1 MKTSIKKEDKCKV
14 KLTVNLDAEEI
25 KAIVKDVEK
34 AFVRE
39 AQLPGFRK
47 GKIPLELIRK
57 EFANGLK
64 QEIQRAMFQK
74 NYAEAVKAEKIDEVA
89 LANIEDVSYDENGG
103 SFVATVE
110 VKPEFKLPTYKGL
123 KIESNDTTVK
133 DEAVQDQMTRLR
145 AAYAKFE
152 DAKEGDVVEDGDF
165 IQIDYEGMVGKQKIL
180 EINADA
186 KVVAEGKGFWTQV
199 EEGRFLPEI
208 LEAVKGMKAG
218 ETKENISA
226 KFAKESAPEG
236 LGGKKATYTV
246 TLKSFRKRVLPTD
259 AEFVEKAKAESLEKL
274 TATIR
279 ESLEKAAVNRE
290 MARREN
296 EAVELLLKKADFEV
310 PESQVR
316 RATDAYLNELAQR
329 AQYSGLDVSYF
340 EKNREKIL
348 ADAEATATKQV
359 RLWYIIDAIA
369 AAEKIEAKDDE
380 KGKKVVEFILANV
393 KK

>member
-74 NYAEAVKAEKIDEVA
+74 NYAEAVKAEKVDEVA
-89 LANIEDVSYDENGG
+89 LANVEDVSYDENGG

-123 KIESNDTTVK
+123 KITLNDTTVK

>member
-74 NYAEAVKAEKIDEVA
+74 NYAEAVKAEKVDEVA
-89 LANIEDVSYDENGG
+89 LANIDDVSYDENGG

-123 KIESNDTTVK
+123 KIASNDTTVK